1 MHISSVDGQGD
12 LQGASINCGNEDLL
26 SASLPSLTLM
36 LSSYPLTLSNS
47 KNIAPSSA
55 YTKVIM
61 KTYED
66 GIEPTA
72 IFFIT
77 RSFIIIYTIYYKII
91 LLYNRKIF
99 SS

>member
-12 LQGASINCGNEDLL
+12 LQGVSINCEDLV
-26 SASLPSLTLM
+26 SAPSPSITSM
-36 LSSYPLTLSNS
+36 LYSSPLTLSNS

-55 YTKVIM
+55 YTKVVI

-66 GIEPTA
+66 EIELTV
-72 IFFIT
+72 ILFIIL
-77 RSFIIIYTIYYKII
+77 SFIIIYPLYYKII
-91 LLYNRKIF
+91 LLYNRQIF